1 MSTGESNSAT
11 FIEDDWSNVTN
22 PNERRK
28 IQNRIAQRKFREK
41 ARSQREE
48 AERRYE
54 NEQRASASYCAPEPE
69 DVDNAEEPGLPWGSF
84 SMRHVIR
91 TGKEKERTS
100 RETSLY
106 AAASKAGGSTRLGL
120 HLLDQYARGSP
131 AWTAWRVRVNVPQP
145 PPPSPP
151 PLEMMLGS
159 NAPSSMID
167 DVVF

>member
-1 MSTGESNSAT
+1 MSTGESSSGPST
-11 FIEDDWSNVTN
+11 EDDWSNVTN

-41 ARSQREE
+41 VRLQREE

-100 RETSLY
+100 RESSLD
-106 AAASKAGGSTRLGL
+106 AAKAGGSTRLGL
-120 HLLDQYARGSP
+120 NLLYRYARGSP
-131 AWTAWRVRVNVPQP
+131 AWTAWRAKASVPPLQQLP
-145 PPPSPP
+145 PPPPI
-151 PLEMMLGS
+151 EMMLGS
-159 NAPSSMID
+159 NVPD
-167 DVVF
+167 R

>member
-1 MSTGESNSAT
+1 M
-11 FIEDDWSNVTN
+11 EDDWSNVTN

-41 ARSQREE
+41 ARLQREE

-100 RETSLY
+100 RETSLD
-106 AAASKAGGSTRLGL
+106 AALSKGSTRLGL
-120 HLLDQYARGSP
+120 NLLDQYARGSP
-131 AWTAWRVRVNVPQP
+131 AWTAWRVKASGPPLQQLPLP
-145 PPPSPP
+145 PPI
-151 PLEMMLGS
+151 EMMLGS
-159 NAPSSMID
+159 NVPD
-167 DVVF
+167 R